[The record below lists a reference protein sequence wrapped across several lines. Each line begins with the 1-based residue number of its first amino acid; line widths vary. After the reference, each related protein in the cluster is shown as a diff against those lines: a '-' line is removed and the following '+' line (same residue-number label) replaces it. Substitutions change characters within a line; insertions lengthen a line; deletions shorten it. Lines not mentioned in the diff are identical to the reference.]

1 MKVHQISPS
10 STIVT
15 TCTKN
20 MTLFLWVV
28 ENFVF
33 LVTEKQLQVSMSRT
47 GRGAMEGKRKKS
59 TIQKNMFGQG
69 KVPDKTRNELI
80 AYEQR

>member
-1 MKVHQISPS
+1 MKVHQISPL
-10 STIVT
+10 STTVT
-15 TCTKN
+15 TCTKD

-28 ENFVF
+28 ENLVF
-33 LVTEKQLQVSMSRT
+33 PVTEKQLQVSMSRT

-80 AYEQR
+80 ADEQR

>member
-1 MKVHQISPS
+1 MKVRQISPS
-10 STIVT
+10 STTVT
-15 TCTKN
+15 PCTKD

-28 ENFVF
+28 ENLVF
-33 LVTEKQLQVSMSRT
+33 PVTEKQLQVSMSRT

-80 AYEQR
+80 ADEQR

>member
-1 MKVHQISPS
+1 
-10 STIVT
+10 
-15 TCTKN
+15 

-28 ENFVF
+28 ENLVF
-33 LVTEKQLQVSMSRT
+33 PVTEKQLQVSMSRR
-47 GRGAMEGKRKKS
+47 GRGAMEGKRKKP

-80 AYEQR
+80 ADEER